1 MKKLALFVTA
11 LIAVLCVSLHA
22 EENKLSDVL
31 VDGEG
36 WQLVG
41 EGYGFADG
49 SCADADGNVYFSDMP
64 KGIIYK
70 IDAASGKVEPFI
82 ENALKISGMKW
93 APDGRLICCQ
103 SGAKK
108 IVAFDKDKK
117 MSVLAENTGVN
128 DLIVSKT
135 GNVYFTGVPGKVMRI
150 DPKGQMTEGAAGLGS
165 PNGISLSP
173 DQKTLAVSDYKG
185 VNVFTLKVA
194 DDGSLSD
201 KAAPMTMKTPT
212 PAEGKSVVSG
222 GDGMTTDASGRYFVT
237 SHLGIQVFEPS
248 GALLGIIER
257 PQPKPAVNV
266 AFGGP
271 DMSTLFVCNADK
283 VFKRKTK
290 TKGMVFYK

>member
-1 MKKLALFVTA
+1 MKNNSLFATA
-11 LIAVLCVSLHA
+11 LIAAFCLSIYA
-22 EENKLSDVL
+22 EENKLAEVL
-31 VDGEG
+31 IDGED

-49 SCADADGNVYFSDMP
+49 SCSDAAGNVYFSDMP

-70 IDAASGKVEPFI
+70 IDAVSGKVEPFI
-82 ENALKISGMKW
+82 ENAPKISGMKW

-103 SGAKK
+103 NGAKK

-117 MSVLAENTGVN
+117 MSVLNENTGVN

-135 GNVYFTGVPGKVMRI
+135 GNVYYTGVPGKVMRI
-150 DPKGQMTEGAAGLGS
+150 DPVGKVTEAAQDLGS

-173 DQKTLAVSDYKG
+173 DQKTLVVSDYKG
-185 VNVFTLKVA
+185 INVFTLKIA

-201 KAAPMTMKTPT
+201 KAAPMTMKAPL
-212 PAEGKSVVSG
+212 PASNKPLASG

-237 SHLGIQVFEPS
+237 SHLGIQVFDS
-248 GALLGIIER
+248 NGAALGIIER
-257 PQPKPAVNV
+257 PQAKPAVNV

-271 DMSTLFVCNADK
+271 DMSVLFVCNADK

>member
-1 MKKLALFVTA
+1 MKKLTLFATA
-11 LIAVLCVSLHA
+11 LIAALCVSTYS
-22 EENKLSDVL
+22 EENKLSDIL
-31 VDGEG
+31 IDGED

-49 SCADADGNVYFSDMP
+49 SCADAAGNVYFSDMP

-70 IDAASGKVEPFI
+70 IDSASGKVEPFI
-82 ENALKISGMKW
+82 ENVPKISGMKW

-103 SGAKK
+103 NGAKK
-108 IVAFDKDKK
+108 IVAFDSEKK
-117 MSVLAENTGVN
+117 LSVLAENISVN

-135 GNVYFTGVPGKVMRI
+135 GNVYFTGVAGKVMRI
-150 DPKGQMTEGAAGLGS
+150 DPKGQVTEGAKDLGS

-212 PAEGKSVVSG
+212 PAEGKPAVSG
-222 GDGMTTDASGRYFVT
+222 GDGMTTDVSGRYFVT
-237 SHLGIQVFEPS
+237 SHLGIQVFQAS
-248 GALLGIIER
+248 GMLLGIIER
-257 PQPKPAVNV
+257 PQAKPAVNV

-271 DMSTLFVCNADK
+271 DMSVLFVCNADK

>member
-1 MKKLALFVTA
+1 MKNTPVYCAA
-11 LIAVLCVSLHA
+11 LIAALCFCMNA
-22 EENKLSDVL
+22 EEHKLSDIL

-41 EGYGFADG
+41 EGYGFSDG

-82 ENALKISGMKW
+82 ENAPKISGMKW
-93 APDGRLICCQ
+93 GPDGRLICCQ
-103 SGAKK
+103 NGAKK
-108 IVAFDKDKK
+108 IVAFDKEKK
-117 MSVLAENTGVN
+117 LAVLAENVGVN

-135 GNVYFTGVPGKVMRI
+135 GNVYFTGSGNKVMRI
-150 DPKGQMTEGAAGLGS
+150 DPKGVLSVGAEDLGS

-173 DQKTLAVSDYKG
+173 DQKTLAVSDYRG
-185 VNVFTLKVA
+185 THVFTLKVA

-201 KAAPMTMKTPT
+201 KAAPMTMSLPT
-212 PAEGKSVVSG
+212 PPEGKSAVSG
-222 GDGMTTDASGRYFVT
+222 GDGMTTDASGRFFVT
-237 SHLGIQVFEPS
+237 TNLGIQVFDPS
-248 GALLGIIER
+248 GTLLGIIER
-257 PQPKPAVNV
+257 PQNKSAVNV

-271 DMSTLFVCNADK
+271 DSSILFVCNADK

-290 TKGMVFYK
+290 TKGIVFYK